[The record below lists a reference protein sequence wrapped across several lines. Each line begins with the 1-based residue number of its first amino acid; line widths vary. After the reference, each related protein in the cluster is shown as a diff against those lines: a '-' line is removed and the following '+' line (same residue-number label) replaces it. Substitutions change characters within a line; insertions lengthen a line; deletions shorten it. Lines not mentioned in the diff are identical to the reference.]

1 MSERAINRYTDEEQQ
16 FILDHYW
23 DGKMRDD
30 VCRLLADRHTRASV
44 HYQYYAL
51 LKKQVKMSP
60 ADYKALMQERF
71 GDRVEEMRE
80 RLRRAERLSD
90 VTRPT
95 LSVVQ
100 PATKPQPAPKLE
112 VVQAQTE
119 AAGDLEGRLFSML
132 QSAIEQFETAL
143 QEASSSI
150 EQRVT
155 AKVDQQNRVWAA
167 IAALMARGDV
177 PDIDALVEENKHLKA
192 ENEALKAQMDEQK
205 AEYQKIYNALN
216 FWLGEFMSLDQ
227 VGKVTSLEDF
237 IPRMKVIVD
246 RFGMVQGAKKTRP
259 LDFETLEREAE
270 ELRREAAVR

>member
-1 MSERAINRYTDEEQQ
+1 
-16 FILDHYW
+16 
-23 DGKMRDD
+23 
-30 VCRLLADRHTRASV
+30 
-44 HYQYYAL
+44 
-51 LKKQVKMSP
+51 
-60 ADYKALMQERF
+60 
-71 GDRVEEMRE
+71 
-80 RLRRAERLSD
+80 
-90 VTRPT
+90 

-100 PATKPQPAPKLE
+100 PAAKPQPAPKLE

-143 QEASSSI
+143 QEASPSN
-150 EQRVT
+150 EQRAT
-155 AKVDQQNRVWAA
+155 ATIDQHNRDWAA
-167 IAALMARGDV
+167 IAAPVARGDV

-246 RFGMVQGAKKTRP
+246 RFGMVQ
-259 LDFETLEREAE
+259 
-270 ELRREAAVR
+270 